1 MRFMRTAQNG
11 ARAPTQTRSGA
22 YDGAVPVRRHSAAGK
37 RMPQHSAQDCAKIDN
52 LFVPSYYTS
61 FGLATMMPA
70 FVR

>member
-1 MRFMRTAQNG
+1 
-11 ARAPTQTRSGA
+11 
-22 YDGAVPVRRHSAAGK
+22 
-37 RMPQHSAQDCAKIDN
+37 MPQHSAQDCAKIDN